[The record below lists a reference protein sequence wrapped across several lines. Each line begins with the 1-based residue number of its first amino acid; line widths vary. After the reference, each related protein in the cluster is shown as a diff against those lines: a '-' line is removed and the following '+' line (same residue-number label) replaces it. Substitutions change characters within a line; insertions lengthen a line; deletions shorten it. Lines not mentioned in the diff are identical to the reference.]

1 LLVDE
6 ANESREAEEVASV
19 LARFEQTIRRFLTKA
34 NDRPSRVMEIA
45 AALGAEIISGMRA
58 PGSDLNSVELARAFQ
73 ASRTPVREALA
84 ILEKEGLV
92 EIYSRRRPRVAQLS
106 VADIKELYGVR
117 AAILALVASE
127 AAHHATDEE
136 LDEMQRIAAE
146 MHAAAE
152 VEDCDA
158 CYWLNVH
165 FHERLTDIARNATLQ
180 RILDTLVLRSLRMK
194 RLALSVPERVRRS
207 ANDHVR
213 LAETLRD
220 RNADLAAAI
229 ARTNVSGAYQTVEA
243 QLAKSGETGKRRK
256 GGKARR

>member
-1 LLVDE
+1 MSTDE
-6 ANESREAEEVASV
+6 AKATRQADEAAQV
-19 LARFEQTIRRFLTKA
+19 LGRFAQTIRRFLTKA

-45 AALGAEIISGMRA
+45 AALGAEIISGGRA
-58 PGSDLNSVELARAFQ
+58 PGSDLNSVELARTFH

-117 AAILALVASE
+117 AAILGLVASE
-127 AAHHATDEE
+127 AAQHATDDE
-136 LDEMQRIAAE
+136 LEEMQRIAAE

-152 VEDCDA
+152 AGDCDA
-158 CYWLNVH
+158 CYWLNVR
-165 FHERLTDIARNATLQ
+165 FHERLTEIARNATLQ

-194 RLALSVPERVRRS
+194 RLALSVPQRVRRS

-220 RNADLAAAI
+220 RNADLASAI
-229 ARTNVSGAYQTVEA
+229 ARNNVSGAYATVES
-243 QLAKSGETGKRRK
+243 QLKKSGEGARAKRGKSGR
-256 GGKARR
+256 